1 MFVYKDFGGIKTKDN
16 KTIKKNMII
25 RSSYLYDLT
34 DEEIKLIKSF
44 NLKEVI
50 DLRTNMEIK
59 EKPDYVLNDVR
70 YLSCPLFKETHAGV
84 THEIAND
91 MLSVLFNMPSLST
104 IYQGIVSNDYSI
116 EMIKKVMNEIVL
128 GDNYPVLFHCS
139 AGKDRTGIIAF
150 LTLYLLNVDY
160 ETIMADYL
168 EINEK
173 NKELAE
179 KFYAYAKTKT
189 DDDSKAVK
197 AKLLYL
203 VDRSY
208 IEAALDKI
216 NELYGS
222 LDNFIENKLEID
234 RMEIE
239 FFRKRC
245 LVEGE

>member
-25 RSSYLYDLT
+25 KSSYFYDLT
-34 DEEIKLIKSF
+34 PEEIELIKSF

-50 DLRTNMEIK
+50 DLRTNMEIE
-59 EKPDYVLNDVR
+59 EKPDYVLNDVK
-70 YLSCPLFKETHAGV
+70 YLRCPLFKEANAGV
-84 THEIAND
+84 THEIASD
-91 MLSVLFNMPSLST
+91 MLSVLFNMPSLAK
-104 IYQGIVSNDYSI
+104 IYQGMVSNEDSI

-128 GDNYPVLFHCS
+128 GDNYPVLFHCT

-160 ETIMADYL
+160 ETIIEDYL

-173 NKELAE
+173 NKDLAE
-179 KFYAYAKTKT
+179 QFYAYAKTKT
-189 DDDSKAVK
+189 DDDSKALK

-203 VDRSY
+203 VDRTY
-208 IEAALDKI
+208 IEAALEKI

-234 RMEIE
+234 KMEIE

-245 LVEGE
+245 LI

>member
-1 MFVYKDFGGIKTKDN
+1 MFVYKDFGDIKTKDN

-25 RSSYLYDLT
+25 RSSCLHDLT
-34 DEEIKLIKSF
+34 DEEIELIKSF

-50 DLRTNMEIK
+50 DLRTETEIA
-59 EKPDYVLNDVR
+59 EEPDYVLNDVK
-70 YLSCPLFKETHAGV
+70 YLSYSIFKKSHAGV
-84 THEIAND
+84 THKNGNNRLDA
-91 MLSVLFNMPSLST
+91 LFNMPNLA
-104 IYQGIVSNDYSI
+104 INYQGMASNEYSI
-116 EMIKKVMNEIVL
+116 EMIKKIMNEIVL

-179 KFYAYAKTKT
+179 KFYAYAKTVT
-189 DDDSKAVK
+189 DDNSKAVK

-208 IEAALDKI
+208 MEAALDKI
-216 NELYGS
+216 NELYGG

-234 RMEIE
+234 KTEIE

-245 LVEGE
+245 LTEEK

>member
-25 RSSYLYDLT
+25 WSSCFYDLT
-34 DEEIKLIKSF
+34 DEELELIKSF

-50 DLRTNMEIK
+50 DLRTNTEIK
-59 EKPDYVLNDVR
+59 EKPDYILNDVK
-70 YLSCPLFKETHAGV
+70 YLSCPLFKESHAGV
-84 THEIAND
+84 THEVAND
-91 MLSVLFNMPSLST
+91 MLSVLFNMPGLAT
-104 IYQGIVSNDYSI
+104 IYQGIVSNEYSI
-116 EMIKKVMNEIVL
+116 EMIKRVMNEIVL
-128 GDNYPVLFHCS
+128 GDNYPVLFHCT

-160 ETIMADYL
+160 L

-173 NKELAE
+173 NKELAD

>member
-25 RSSYLYDLT
+25 RSSCFYDLT
-34 DEEIKLIKSF
+34 DEELELIKSF

-50 DLRTNMEIK
+50 DLRTNTEIK
-59 EKPDYVLNDVR
+59 EKPDYILNDVK
-70 YLSCPLFKETHAGV
+70 YLSCPLFKESHAGV
-84 THEIAND
+84 THEVAND
-91 MLSVLFNMPSLST
+91 MLSVLFNMPGLAT

-173 NKELAE
+173 NKELAD

-245 LVEGE
+245 LTKEE